1 MVIAI
6 HQPHYLPWLAYC
18 DKAAACDVFVY
29 LDSVQFQK
37 NGVQNRNQ
45 IKTRSGCAWLTVPV
59 HASLGLTIRE
69 TTIAS
74 EFWRRK
80 HIKTLELNYAR
91 APYHTLVA
99 EFRAILE
106 QETGTLAD
114 LNIATTEWL
123 FHQLGIECLRL
134 RSSSI
139 SASGTGDDLIVSLCR
154 ELGATEYLSGT
165 GARAY
170 QEESK
175 FRDAGVGLR
184 YQQYQPQP
192 YRQCFPKTGFIPGLS
207 ALDAVLNLGPLAR
220 QAMLAGRAYDTG
232 D

>member
-45 IKTRSGCAWLTVPV
+45 IKTRLGAAWLTIPV

-69 TTIAS
+69 MAIAS
-74 EFWRRK
+74 EPWRRK
-80 HIKTLELNYAR
+80 HIKTLELNYAH
-91 APYHTLVA
+91 APYRTLVA
-99 EFRAILE
+99 EFREILE
-106 QETGTLAD
+106 QEEGTLAD
-114 LNIATTEWL
+114 LNITTTEWL
-123 FHQLGIECLRL
+123 FHQLGIKCLRV

-139 SASGTGDDLIVSLCR
+139 SASGRGDDLIVSLCR

-165 GARAY
+165 GARVY

-175 FRDAGVGLR
+175 FHDAGIGLR

-192 YRQCFPKTGFIPGLS
+192 YSQCFPEIGFVPGLS
-207 ALDAVLNLGPLAR
+207 ALDAVLNLGPNAR
-220 QAMLAGRAYDTG
+220 EAMLAGRGTIVV
-232 D
+232 